1 MLALHPSPGFTPQ
14 ISLMWLTGRIW
25 HHREQP
31 CDVQPGPER
40 QPGEEDGDVWLHHG
54 PHRGKSDT
62 LVAITLCH
70 MGFYFTCTSGKEPI
84 VPVIVWKGEEP
95 FFFFFAFNQS
105 NPQSNSF
112 YQVPKFVYHKE
123 EKCKKLSEKRRAKK
137 LLTLHLQTGGVE
149 SDDARVCSDQLPY
162 VALFI

>member
-1 MLALHPSPGFTPQ
+1 MSYGFLFHVY
-14 ISLMWLTGRIW
+14 IRKRAHSNRLE
-25 HHREQP
+25 RE
-31 CDVQPGPER
+31 G
-40 QPGEEDGDVWLHHG
+40 
-54 PHRGKSDT
+54 T
-62 LVAITLCH
+62 L
-70 MGFYFTCTSGKEPI
+70 
-84 VPVIVWKGEEP
+84 
-95 FFFFFAFNQS
+95 FFFFAFNQS
-105 NPQSNSF
+105 NLQSNSF